1 MNNTINYYKY
11 NKYKY
16 KYLKKIGGACNFIN
30 SKTVFLLEDNTCP
43 ICFELLDN
51 KEICIMGLSCNHVY
65 CEECTIKSKTLLLI
79 NNIIYLIYI
88 MHWDNCPICRMPI
101 IHTHCNILTKI
112 TNNILNITDR
122 HKIIEITSE
131 DNNIYQAIVT
141 FYELTLEE
149 RQILTINYIG
159 IYMYYN
165 LNPSVEVILTKA
177 LKYEFILT
185 ELNYLYI
192 VLNSTD
198 SIKERQNQ
206 INAYNSSVV
215 NRLTYKQL
223 DFMLKIKK
231 KVVRDLEIKDLL
243 PTNESLERIPIP
255 STPLLLLP
263 TPPPPPLPPPPLL

>member
-1 MNNTINYYKY
+1 
-11 NKYKY
+11 
-16 KYLKKIGGACNFIN
+16 
-30 SKTVFLLEDNTCP
+30 
-43 ICFELLDN
+43 
-51 KEICIMGLSCNHVY
+51 
-65 CEECTIKSKTLLLI
+65 
-79 NNIIYLIYI
+79 
-88 MHWDNCPICRMPI
+88 MPI

-149 RQILTINYIG
+149 RQILTNNYIG

-263 TPPPPPLPPPPLL
+263 TPSPPPLPPPPLL